1 MRIANRFSIAV
12 HILSLLGT
20 FEGEAQT
27 SEWMAGSI
35 GVNPVIVRNV
45 TGMLRRAGLINTQQG
60 AAGAQIARPLKD
72 ITLLDVFK
80 AVETEEKLFSMHENP
95 NPACRVGSR
104 IQSVLEAEF
113 IASQEAMETRLSKTT
128 METVVRNLEK
138 KAALE
143 TGKR

>member
-35 GVNPVIVRNV
+35 GVNAVVVRNV
-45 TGMLRRAGLINTQQG
+45 TGMLRRAGLISTQQG
-60 AAGAQIARPLKD
+60 AAGARIARPLEEM
-72 ITLLDVFK
+72 TLLDVFK

-95 NPACRVGSR
+95 NPACPIGSR
-104 IQSVLEAEF
+104 IQTVLEAEF
-113 IASQEAMETRLSKTT
+113 VASQEAMQTRLSRTT
-128 METVVRNLEK
+128 METVMRNLEK
-138 KAALE
+138 KAA
-143 TGKR
+143 

>member
-12 HILSLLGT
+12 HILSLLET
-20 FEGEAQT
+20 FEGEDHT

-45 TGMLRRAGLINTQQG
+45 TGMLRRAGLVHTQQG
-60 AAGAQIARPLKD
+60 SAGAQIARSLKE

-80 AVETEEKLFSMHENP
+80 AVETEEEIFSMPGNP
-95 NPACRVGSR
+95 NPTCPVGSS

-113 IASQEAMETRLSKTT
+113 SAAQEAMETRLSKTT
-128 METVVRNLEK
+128 METVVRKLKK
-138 KAALE
+138 KAA
-143 TGKR
+143 